1 MLKIQ
6 LLYMYCFINFLH
18 PNMQMAS
25 SFFYLA
31 RIFYINVTLTLN
43 KDWREAISKLYIW
56 LWVMM

>member
-1 MLKIQ
+1 
-6 LLYMYCFINFLH
+6 MYCFINFLH